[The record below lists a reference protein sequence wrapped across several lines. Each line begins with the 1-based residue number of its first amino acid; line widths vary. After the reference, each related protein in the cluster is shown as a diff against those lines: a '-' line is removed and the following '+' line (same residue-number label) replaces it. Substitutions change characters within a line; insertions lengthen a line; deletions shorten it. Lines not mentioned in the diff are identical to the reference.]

1 MSEVHGTVSG
11 ASASAGMT
19 DGMGLAGISGASSMC
34 LFAAGDEFSETKCKG
49 EAVEAPLGMSVFGAG
64 LGVFGN
70 APSMCLPAAGDT
82 SDETKAKCEV
92 VEAPLRISVLGS
104 FPGAASVCSLGAS
117 AASNNALLSRY
128 LVPA

>member
-1 MSEVHGTVSG
+1 MSEVQGSR
-11 ASASAGMT
+11 SR
-19 DGMGLAGISGASSMC
+19 C
-34 LFAAGDEFSETKCKG
+34 LCFCWDESSETKCEG

-70 APSMCLPAAGDT
+70 ALSMCLPAAGGT
-82 SDETKAKCEV
+82 SDETKAKGEA
-92 VEAPLRISVLGS
+92 VEAPLRMSVLGS
-104 FPGAASVCSLGAS
+104 FSGAASVCSLGAS